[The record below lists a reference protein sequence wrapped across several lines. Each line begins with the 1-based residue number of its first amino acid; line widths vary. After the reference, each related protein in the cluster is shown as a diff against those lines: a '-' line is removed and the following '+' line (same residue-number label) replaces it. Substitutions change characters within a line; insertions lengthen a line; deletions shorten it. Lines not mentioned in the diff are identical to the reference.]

1 MKIINPVIRGFNPD
15 PSLLRVDDDY
25 YIANSTFHWFP
36 GVQIHHS
43 KDLINWELIEKPLDS
58 KRLLDM
64 TGVPDSGGVWAPDLT
79 YADGKFW
86 LVYSNVK
93 SMRGAFK
100 DTPNFLTT
108 AENIHGP
115 WSDPIYLNSNG
126 FDASLFHA
134 PDGKKYL
141 INMVWDQR
149 NYHHQFNGIQL
160 REYSVAEEKLVGE
173 PHIIWN
179 GTADKIT
186 EGPHLYYINNYYYL
200 FCAQGG
206 TNWPHQEVV
215 ARATDLLG
223 DYEVEP
229 GEALLTAMDA
239 SHNYL
244 QKCGHGSLIETPD
257 HEWYLAHL
265 MARPLHHPN
274 ESVIEPRGWAPL
286 GRETSIQKIEWD
298 EAGWPHVV
306 GGKAGSREVAAPRSV
321 TTAGT
326 PINNMLKTDFDD
338 DQLDI
343 NLNTLRLPKE
353 ELGVSLTDRPGYL
366 RLYGRESLSS
376 LFNVALVAHRWQAF
390 DFEAV
395 TKVAYRPTNYQQMA
409 GVVNYYDTTNYTAA
423 YITYNEVQGRCIEV
437 LSCDAENFT
446 FYLKDNAIQIP
457 DDVTAVYL
465 KTAVRHENYT
475 YAYSFDGQKWQTIPV
490 TFDSLKLSDDYILMN
505 YGGYAFFTGAFTGV
519 FSSDL
524 TGSQLP
530 ADFDYFEYQ
539 EQTE

>member
-1 MKIINPVIRGFNPD
+1 MKIVNPVIRGFNPD
-15 PSLLRVDDDY
+15 PSLLRVGDDY

-43 KDLINWELIEKPLDS
+43 KDLINWELVEKPLDS

-79 YADGKFW
+79 YSDGKFW

-108 AENIHGP
+108 AESIHGP

-126 FDASLFHA
+126 FDASLFNA

-149 NYHHQFNGIQL
+149 NYLHQFHGIQL
-160 REYSVAEEKLVGE
+160 REYSVEEQKLIGE
-173 PHIIWN
+173 PKIIWN
-179 GTADKIT
+179 GTADRIT
-186 EGPHLYYINNYYYL
+186 EGPHLYFINDFYYL

-215 ARATDLLG
+215 ARSKNLLG
-223 DYEVEP
+223 PYDAEP
-229 GEALLTAMDA
+229 GEPLLTAMDD
-239 SHNYL
+239 SHSYL

-257 HEWYLAHL
+257 HEWYMAHL
-265 MARPLHHPN
+265 MARTLHHAN

-286 GRETSIQKIEWD
+286 GRETSIEKIEWD
-298 EAGWPHVV
+298 NDGWPHVV
-306 GGKAGSREVAAPRSV
+306 GGKAGSIEVDAPSFV
-321 TTAGT
+321 TSTEAKAT
-326 PINNMLKTDFDD
+326 YPVKDDFSG
-338 DQLDI
+338 DQLNI
-343 NLNTLRLPKE
+343 NFNTLRLPSE
-353 ELGVSLTDRPGYL
+353 EVGVSLVDRPGYL
-366 RLYGRESLSS
+366 RLYGHESLSS
-376 LFNVALVAHRWQAF
+376 LFNLSLVARRWQAF
-390 DFEAV
+390 SFDSE
-395 TKVAYRPTNYQQMA
+395 TKVDYQPENYQQMA
-409 GVVNYYDTTNYTAA
+409 GMVNYYDSVDYTAA
-423 YITYNEVQGRCIEV
+423 YITYNEKQGRCIEV

-446 FYLKDNAIQIP
+446 FYLKDNAISIP
-457 DDVTAVYL
+457 DDVTSVYF
-465 KTAVRHENYT
+465 KTKVRHENYS
-475 YAYSFDGQKWQTIPV
+475 YAYSFDGQEWQDIPV

-524 TGSQLP
+524 TGSKLP
-530 ADFDYFEYQ
+530 ADFDYFKYQ
-539 EQTE
+539 ELE

>member
-1 MKIINPVIRGFNPD
+1 MKIVNPVIRGFNPD
-15 PSLLRVDDDY
+15 PSLLRVGDDY

-43 KDLINWELIEKPLDS
+43 KDLINWELVEKPLDS

-79 YADGKFW
+79 YSDGKFW

-108 AENIHGP
+108 AESIHGP

-149 NYHHQFNGIQL
+149 NYLHQFHGIQL
-160 REYSVAEEKLVGE
+160 REYSVEDQKLIGE
-173 PHIIWN
+173 PKIIWN
-179 GTADKIT
+179 GTADRIT
-186 EGPHLYYINNYYYL
+186 EGPHLYFINDFYYL

-215 ARATDLLG
+215 ARSKNLLG
-223 DYEVEP
+223 PYDAEP
-229 GEALLTAMDA
+229 GEPLLTAMDD
-239 SHNYL
+239 SHSYL

-257 HEWYLAHL
+257 HEWYMAHL
-265 MARPLHHPN
+265 MARTLHHAN

-286 GRETSIQKIEWD
+286 GRETSIEKIEWD
-298 EAGWPHVV
+298 NDGWPHVV
-306 GGKAGSREVAAPRSV
+306 GGKAGSREVDAPSFV
-321 TTAGT
+321 TSTEAKAT
-326 PINNMLKTDFDD
+326 YPVKDDFSG
-338 DQLDI
+338 DQLNI
-343 NLNTLRLPKE
+343 NFNTLRLPSE
-353 ELGVSLTDRPGYL
+353 EVGVSLVDRPGYL
-366 RLYGRESLSS
+366 RLYGHESLSS
-376 LFNVALVAHRWQAF
+376 LFNLSLVARRWQAF
-390 DFEAV
+390 SFDSE
-395 TKVAYRPTNYQQMA
+395 TKVDYQPENYQQMA
-409 GVVNYYDTTNYTAA
+409 GMVNYYDSVDYTAA
-423 YITYNEVQGRCIEV
+423 YITYNEKQGRCIEV

-446 FYLKDNAIQIP
+446 FYLKDNAISIP
-457 DDVTAVYL
+457 DDVTSVYF
-465 KTAVRHENYT
+465 KTKVRHENYS
-475 YAYSFDGQKWQTIPV
+475 YAYSFDGQEWQDIPV

-524 TGSQLP
+524 TGSKLP
-530 ADFDYFEYQ
+530 ADFDYFKYQ
-539 EQTE
+539 ELE